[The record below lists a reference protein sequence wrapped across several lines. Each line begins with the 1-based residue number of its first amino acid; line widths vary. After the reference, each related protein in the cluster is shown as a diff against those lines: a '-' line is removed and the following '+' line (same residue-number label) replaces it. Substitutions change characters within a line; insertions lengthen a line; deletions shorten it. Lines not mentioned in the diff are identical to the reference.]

1 MTLPALAKK
10 LRVPKG
16 QLRQKAELLSLQVAG
31 VLDGSTEAILRRIY
45 RWKNRDVAHLPSVIR
60 DSIGPVEAD
69 VLLRYV
75 LTINGET
82 YVQLP
87 STSSVP
93 LTADGAELSPR
104 SSPSGVLESNDLA
117 QALQQL
123 SASVQGRSLA
133 EDIDLDDTASL
144 ALAELRER
152 AAEHTDR
159 LDQAQEVANRLAQD
173 LDSLRSHLTFLEV
186 TMIEQRAFFLEYVE
200 RLDALSASLTHRL
213 DSDIPQ
219 LSHSHF
225 RLRYIRGFA
234 RRSPA
239 TRPSGRPRRPRHR
252 AGSGADQAVHAC
264 QAHRPGVVSGV
275 FPSASRLAA

>member
-133 EDIDLDDTASL
+133 EDVDLDDTASL
-144 ALAELRER
+144 HSLSYARG
-152 AAEHTDR
+152 R
-159 LDQAQEVANRLAQD
+159 LSTRTVSTRHKK
-173 LDSLRSHLTFLEV
+173 SRIGWHKISTRFVH
-186 TMIEQRAFFLEYVE
+186 
-200 RLDALSASLTHRL
+200 
-213 DSDIPQ
+213 
-219 LSHSHF
+219 
-225 RLRYIRGFA
+225 IRRFWK
-234 RRSPA
+234 
-239 TRPSGRPRRPRHR
+239 
-252 AGSGADQAVHAC
+252 
-264 QAHRPGVVSGV
+264 
-275 FPSASRLAA
+275 

>member
-31 VLDGSTEAILRRIY
+31 VLDGSTQAILCRIY
-45 RWKNRDVAHLPSVIR
+45 RWKNRDVAHLHSVIR

-75 LTINGET
+75 LIINGET

-104 SSPSGVLESNDLA
+104 SSPSGVLE
-117 QALQQL
+117 
-123 SASVQGRSLA
+123 
-133 EDIDLDDTASL
+133 DTASL
-144 ALAELRER
+144 ALAELRKR
-152 AAEHTDR
+152 AAEHMDR

-200 RLDALSASLTHRL
+200 RLDALSASLTHPGNHLAEMGRDGAHAGERQQRL
-213 DSDIPQ
+213 W
-219 LSHSHF
+219 
-225 RLRYIRGFA
+225 LRELV
-234 RRSPA
+234 SE
-239 TRPSGRPRRPRHR
+239 
-252 AGSGADQAVHAC
+252 
-264 QAHRPGVVSGV
+264 HRPQAGAGR
-275 FPSASRLAA
+275 A